1 MNQLT
6 CAEAQQA
13 LRAIH
18 GMQDKT
24 EKAREKFKPGTSQ
37 HTLLTNRMEALRLS
51 AALLTDAESGP
62 EDGRLVSPEA
72 LKRAIA
78 PIASL
83 ISKSEKALGKT
94 KPGTWQHGMLTENL
108 QALRRVLPI
117 LAQASEWGLKTD
129 APQED
134 ADEL

>member
-37 HTLLTNRMEALRLS
+37 HTLLTNRLEALKLS
-51 AALLTDAESGP
+51 AILLADGQAGP
-62 EDGRLVSPEA
+62 EEGRHVSPEA
-72 LKRAIA
+72 LKRAVA
-78 PIASL
+78 PITSL

-94 KPGTWQHGMLTENL
+94 SPGTWQHGMLTENL
-108 QALRRVLPI
+108 QALRRVLP
-117 LAQASEWGLKTD
+117 LLTEASGRGHSHG
-129 APQED
+129 
-134 ADEL
+134 